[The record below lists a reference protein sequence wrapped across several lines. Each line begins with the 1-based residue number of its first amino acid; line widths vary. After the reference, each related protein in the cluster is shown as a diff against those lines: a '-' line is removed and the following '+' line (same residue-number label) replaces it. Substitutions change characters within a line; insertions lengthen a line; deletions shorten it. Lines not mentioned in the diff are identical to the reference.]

1 MANMLFELNPW
12 LSHPD
17 RILAVVGGAAVAGF
31 GLPWLVQMAVRG
43 WTGQQVPRWIM
54 MTLRVV
60 TGGLSAW
67 LVALWLAA
75 GGGGGLGGP
84 GGFGFGTGTNSE
96 EHKNPDTTK
105 TEEKKDK
112 REEAQNVNTLYV
124 EILSTETL
132 KKKFGN
138 NKADMDRIYRIQPAD
153 GPQYLTLKQVEDY
166 IKQRAADDPPLKNLV
181 LVSYTDGPSR
191 NSGPVSQ
198 LEDWAGTP
206 VVPGSNTR
214 LSVGYERRYREAP
227 VE

>member
-1 MANMLFELNPW
+1 MDKLIQLNEW
-12 LSHPD
+12 ASHPD

-43 WTGQQVPRWIM
+43 WTGQKVPRWIM
-54 MTLRVV
+54 MTMRVV

-75 GGGGGLGGP
+75 GGGGGFGGP

-96 EHKNPDTTK
+96 DRKPADTTK
-105 TEEKKDK
+105 TEEKIDK
-112 REEAQNVNTLYV
+112 REEAQNVNTLKV
-124 EILSTETL
+124 EVLGTETL

-138 NKADMDRIYRIQPAD
+138 NKADMDRIYRIHTPD

-166 IKQRAADDPPLKNLV
+166 IKQRAADDPPLKNLI

-191 NSGPVSQ
+191 NAGPVSQ

-206 VVPGSNTR
+206 VNPGSSTR
-214 LSVGYERRYREAP
+214 LSVGYKREYENAP